1 MQTDIIARRTD
12 LKTGRWVEI
21 VRDSVAENPLQ
32 DWDWAGHLTLI
43 PRYSWAG
50 TYEGKDDPRDSEF
63 RKRLRAIR
71 IFGGVVLPVYAYDH
85 SGVTFS
91 VNNSYPFNDPWD
103 GGQVGYA
110 YMTAKEI
117 EAEYEGDKA
126 QAREHLKTMVLCA
139 DAYSN
144 GECYGYRTYGPDGNE
159 LNSCWGFWNTYG
171 TWQEFIKS
179 LADEVPDEFSE
190 LVRDCSCGDI
200 DPLEEVPARYFVPGF
215 APKN

>member
-1 MQTDIIARRTD
+1 MT
-12 LKTGRWVEI
+12 
-21 VRDSVAENPLQ
+21 
-32 DWDWAGHLTLI
+32 

-50 TYEGKDDPRDSEF
+50 TDEGKDDPRDREF

-91 VNNSYPFNDPWD
+91 VNNSYPFSDPWD

-110 YMTAKEI
+110 YMTSKEI
-117 EAEYEGDKA
+117 EKEYKGDR
-126 QAREHLKTMVLCA
+126 ARATEHLKAMVLYA

-159 LNSCWGFWNTYG
+159 LDSCWGFWNTYP
-171 TWQEFIKS
+171 TWEDFMNKIAES
-179 LADEVPDEFSE
+179 VPDEFSE
-190 LVRDCSCGDI
+190 LVRDCDCGSL
-200 DPLEEVPARYFVPGF
+200 DPLEVILVRYFVPGF
-215 APKN
+215 APAV